1 MSTNLMTG
9 ATFGGTSDSPASLLS
24 IALKSIAQRENKHGL
39 EAYATLRRRVVT
51 PGARRELLGC
61 L

>member
-1 MSTNLMTG
+1 MTG